1 VLDFLKIAFSCNVV
15 EGYGMTEN
23 CAICT
28 VTWPGDPTS
37 SGTIGAPQQP
47 LEIKLIDVPSM
58 NYTSLDKPN
67 PRGEVCVRGP
77 VCFSRYYRDEK
88 NTKETI
94 DSEGWV
100 HTGDVGEVDPVG
112 RFKIIDRIKNIMKLA
127 QGEYVALEKV
137 ENVYSTCP
145 IVAQIFV
152 YGNSLQSY
160 ILAVV
165 IPDPDQLVVAAKA
178 AGVFESGKN
187 LETYVKDPKVA
198 RQVLS
203 DMGRFAKSQGLKGFE
218 TVKGVH
224 LSLDPFTV
232 EDGTLTATFKLKRK
246 AAYEK
251 FKAAL
256 DGLYAAGEG
265 NNGSPAKL

>member
-1 VLDFLKIAFSCNVV
+1 
-15 EGYGMTEN
+15 MTEN

-58 NYTSLDKPN
+58 GYTALDKPN
-67 PRGEVCVRGP
+67 PRGELCVRGP

-88 NTKETI
+88 NTKDTI
-94 DSEGWV
+94 DSEGWL
-100 HTGDVGEVDPVG
+100 HTGDVAEIDTAG

-152 YGNSLQSY
+152 HGHSLQDH

-165 IPDPDQLVVAAKA
+165 VPDPDQLIATAKT
-178 AGVFESGKN
+178 AGVFEAGKKH
-187 LETYVKDPKVA
+187 EEYVKDSRVA
-198 RQVLS
+198 RQILD
-203 DMGRFAKSQGLKGFE
+203 DMGRFAKKQGLKGFE
-218 TVKGVH
+218 IVKAVH

-251 FKAAL
+251 YKDAL
-256 DGLYAAGEG
+256 DALYAAGEG
-265 NNGSPAKL
+265 NSGSPAKL